1 WIGGVS
7 VADDNISYDVIV
19 DFVMRNAASSVKE
32 IEQFQDRLN
41 ALTNAGKVTE
51 DQYNATMGALNR
63 MGSAFKA
70 GLGGVDRY
78 TKGFRGLTTELQT
91 AQREFARLAQT
102 AVARGSNNPF
112 AVKSTQIDLKD
123 AQRYVAIQEAANAN
137 LVNQSRKVIAAEKQ
151 KQAAAKQAADEA
163 VKGAERAEQAT
174 KARLQAEY
182 NLARY
187 RASNATKSS
196 MAQWDAEFKSL
207 STAADEA
214 TRAIRDQEN
223 ALPRLRYA
231 LDDVSSTLTIAGAG
245 MLALSGAVL
254 GLATKMDREFADVV
268 RTTEVYLDDT
278 GAAARELRAEF
289 DQLFSTMPAS
299 WGDLTEIG
307 TLAGQ
312 LNIAS

>member
-1 WIGGVS
+1 
-7 VADDNISYDVIV
+7 
-19 DFVMRNAASSVKE
+19 E
-32 IEQFQDRLN
+32 
-41 ALTNAGKVTE
+41 
-51 DQYNATMGALNR
+51 
-63 MGSAFKA
+63 
-70 GLGGVDRY
+70 
-78 TKGFRGLTTELQT
+78 
-91 AQREFARLAQT
+91 
-102 AVARGSNNPF
+102 
-112 AVKSTQIDLKD
+112 
-123 AQRYVAIQEAANAN
+123 
-137 LVNQSRKVIAAEKQ
+137 
-151 KQAAAKQAADEA
+151 EA

-231 LDDVSSTLTIAGAG
+231 LYDVSSTLTIAGAG

-289 DQLFSTMPAS
+289 DQLFSTMPSS

-312 LNIAS
+312 LNIASGSVAEFTKLVAQFAATTDVSVEDSATAFGRLAELLDVPASEFENLGSSILAVGVNSVATESQIINISSQITSMAASAGFKIGRAACR